1 MAGNFSISEFRL
13 SGRPFAQMAKI
24 ANVNFCL
31 PSSVLGGD
39 IFADFVYKRRFQR
52 RLSEGL
58 VPGGRLSVWPDQKN
72 TSDGDGAFCES
83 WNIFASQQP

>member
-1 MAGNFSISEFRL
+1 MAGNFSISGFRL
-13 SGRPFAQMAKI
+13 SGRCFAEMAKM
-24 ANVNFCL
+24 ANVNFRL

-39 IFADFVYKRRFQR
+39 IFADSVCKRRFQR

-58 VPGGRLSVWPDQKN
+58 VPGRRLSVWADQKN
-72 TSDGDGAFCES
+72 TSDGGGVFCES